1 MKKLPAP
8 RGARDSLSAICVP
21 PAHSGR
27 SFSAH
32 RGQAADFW
40 RRGLWVCEVH
50 LLCPPLR
57 PAAGLSR
64 PPNQHSTT
72 CHACQQS
79 SARLCRTMVMVQ
91 RVQPRPFR
99 VWSKCGAQRQKP
111 LLQYTATCRSGRAT
125 QHLLGSTTDLRC
137 PAGYSSCP
145 SRRGWGVRCPFC
157 WPYIYTSE
165 SIAGRLTRGASPLH
179 FGGRAAIACSTPRGS
194 LHAPREMLRGAR
206 CSDREKHAGLLLRAG
221 LLPNLTRR
229 HTCTF
234 HIS

>member
-57 PAAGLSR
+57 PAGGLSR

-157 WPYIYTSE
+157 WPYIYLGVNCWSPDAWCVTF
-165 SIAGRLTRGASPLH
+165 AFWRQGGHCVQHAPWLAPRTARNAQRSPL
-179 FGGRAAIACSTPRGS
+179 F
-194 LHAPREMLRGAR
+194 
-206 CSDREKHAGLLLRAG
+206 
-221 LLPNLTRR
+221 
-229 HTCTF
+229 
-234 HIS
+234 